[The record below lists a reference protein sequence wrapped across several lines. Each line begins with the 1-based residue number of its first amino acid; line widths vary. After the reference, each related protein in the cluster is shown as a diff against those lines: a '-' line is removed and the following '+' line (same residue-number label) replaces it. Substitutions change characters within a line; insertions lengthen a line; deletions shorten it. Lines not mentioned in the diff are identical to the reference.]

1 MEAVNYDIFKT
12 NWGWFCLLGGE
23 KGLIRTYLP
32 VLQKDIIRNRI
43 LADFPES
50 ITSKTE
56 FSMLKTRIIHYY
68 QGQPVDFSTV
78 GVQLDGFSGFQ
89 QRVLLVLKTIT
100 YGQKISYGELAKL
113 SDSPKAARAIGSVMA
128 KNPLPLVIPCHRVIK
143 ADGTLGRFS
152 APGGAAAK
160 KRMLELEKQE

>member
-1 MEAVNYDIFKT
+1 
-12 NWGWFCLLGGE
+12 
-23 KGLIRTYLP
+23 
-32 VLQKDIIRNRI
+32 
-43 LADFPES
+43 
-50 ITSKTE
+50 E

-89 QRVLLVLKTIT
+89 QRVLFVLQTIT

-128 KNPLPLVIPCHRVIK
+128 NNPLPLIVPCHRVVK
-143 ADGTLGRFS
+143 ADGSCGQFS
-152 APGGAAAK
+152 GAGGTETK

>member
-12 NWGWFCLLGGE
+12 NWGWFGLLGGE

-68 QGQPVDFSTV
+68 QGQPTEFSMLKTRIIHYYQGQPVDFSTV

-89 QRVLLVLKTIT
+89 QRVCLYLK
-100 YGQKISYGELAKL
+100 L
-113 SDSPKAARAIGSVMA
+113 
-128 KNPLPLVIPCHRVIK
+128 
-143 ADGTLGRFS
+143 
-152 APGGAAAK
+152 
-160 KRMLELEKQE
+160 